1 VGTQPVDSDRICA
14 FLAKG
19 EAFGAPGADVERV
32 TTHAAE
38 LFLIGERAFKMKRR
52 VRYSFL
58 DFSTLAG
65 RKRALDAEL
74 RLNRR
79 TAPMLYH
86 RVVPVTLHEG
96 GGLRVD
102 GDGEPVEW
110 LLEMKRFDQAVL
122 LDRIAERRGLEPNT
136 IDALATTLA
145 AFHDKAERRPDL
157 GGHAAMAEVIE
168 GNADDLT
175 SLVGRVFEGKQ
186 VRALDQT
193 TRAALERARDLLEQR
208 RRDGFVRHCHG
219 DLHLGNIV
227 LLDGAPVLFDC
238 LEFDEA
244 LATIDTFYDLAFLLM
259 DLVHRDLG
267 ALAQRLLGG
276 YLDDTWDDAATAL
289 LPLFLSCRAAIRAK
303 VLGFAAESAAG
314 EAAEEIAAA
323 QAYLELAQRFL
334 TPAPPRLI
342 AIGGISGTGKSTLA
356 RALAPGLGA
365 APGAV
370 NLRSDVIRKK
380 LFGAAPTDRL
390 GPEAYREEVSVRV
403 YNILLSRA
411 TTLLRAG
418 QSVIVDAVCLEAGD
432 RARIEQVAVDVG
444 VPFAGLWLTAPS
456 KTLRARLANRTNDA
470 SDATAAV
477 LEAQLE
483 VDPGPLTWPKLDAGV
498 DPDTVA
504 AKARAM
510 LGRSAGQ

>member
-1 VGTQPVDSDRICA
+1 VGVEPVDPARLCV
-14 FLAKG
+14 FLGKG
-19 EAFGAPGADVERV
+19 EAFGAPGAEMEQV

-38 LFLIGERAFKMKRR
+38 IFLVGERAFKMKRR

-58 DFSTLAG
+58 DFSTLER

-86 RVVPVTLHEG
+86 RVVPVTLDEG
-96 GGLRVD
+96 DELRVD
-102 GDGEPVEW
+102 GAGEPVEW
-110 LLEMKRFDQAVL
+110 LLEMKRFDQAAL
-122 LDRIAERRGLEPNT
+122 LDRIAERHALQPGT

-145 AFHDKAERRPDL
+145 AFHGEAERRSDL

-168 GNADDLT
+168 GNAEDLA
-175 SLVGRVFEGKQ
+175 SLVGRVLQ
-186 VRALDQT
+186 DRAVRAVDEA

-208 RRDGFVRHCHG
+208 RSDGFVRHCHG

-227 LLDGAPVLFDC
+227 LLDGVPVLFDC

-259 DLVHRDLG
+259 DLLHRDLG

-276 YLDDTWDDAATAL
+276 YLDATWDDAGTAL

-303 VLGFAAESAAG
+303 VSGFAAQSEAG

-323 QAYLELAQRFL
+323 RAYLDLAQRFL
-334 TPAPPRLI
+334 AAAPPRLI
-342 AIGGISGTGKSTLA
+342 AIGGVSGTGKSTLA

-370 NLRSDVIRKK
+370 TLRSDVIRKK

-403 YNILLSRA
+403 YNTLLSRA
-411 TTLLRAG
+411 TTLLGAG
-418 QSVIVDAVCLEAGD
+418 QSVIVDAVYLEAGH
-432 RARIEQVAVDVG
+432 RAHIEQVAADAG
-444 VPFAGLWLTAPS
+444 VPFSGLWLTAPPE
-456 KTLRARLANRTNDA
+456 TLLTRVGSRTKDA
-470 SDATAAV
+470 SDATVAV
-477 LEAQLE
+477 LQAQLE
-483 VDPGPLTWPKLDAGV
+483 VDPGPLTWSKLDAGA

-504 AKARAM
+504 AKARAV
-510 LGRSAGQ
+510 LRGSAGQ

>member
-1 VGTQPVDSDRICA
+1 VGAEPVDSDRICA
-14 FLAKG
+14 FLGKG
-19 EAFGAPGADVERV
+19 EAFGTPGAEVEQV

-38 LFLIGERAFKMKRR
+38 IFLVGERAFKMKRK

-58 DFSTLAG
+58 DFSTLER

-96 GGLRVD
+96 GELRID
-102 GDGEPVEW
+102 GDGEPIEW
-110 LLEMKRFDQAVL
+110 LLEMKRFDQAAL
-122 LDRIAERRGLEPNT
+122 LDRIAERHGLEPST

-145 AFHDKAERRPDL
+145 AFHDEAERRSDL

-175 SLVGRVFEGKQ
+175 SLVGRVFEGTQ
-186 VRALDQT
+186 VRALDEA
-193 TRAALERARDLLEQR
+193 TRAALARARDLLEQR

-267 ALAQRLLGG
+267 TLAQRLLGG
-276 YLDDTWDDAATAL
+276 YLDATWGDAGTAL

-303 VLGFAAESAAG
+303 VSGFAAESEAG

-323 QAYLELAQRFL
+323 RAYLELAQRFL
-334 TPAPPRLI
+334 APAPPQLI

-370 NLRSDVIRKK
+370 TLRSDVIRKK

-403 YNILLSRA
+403 YDILLSRA
-411 TTLLRAG
+411 TTLLGAG
-418 QSVIVDAVCLEAGD
+418 QSVIVDAVYLDARD
-432 RARIEQVAVDVG
+432 RARIEQVAVEIG
-444 VPFAGLWLTAPS
+444 VPFEGLWLTAS
-456 KTLRARLANRTNDA
+456 SEALRARLRSRTNDA
-470 SDATAAV
+470 SDATVAV
-477 LEAQLE
+477 LQAQLE
-483 VDPGPLTWPKLDAGV
+483 VDPGPLTWSKLDAGV

-504 AKARAM
+504 AKARAV
-510 LGRSAGQ
+510 LGGSARQ

>member
-1 VGTQPVDSDRICA
+1 VGAAPVDSDRICA

-38 LFLIGERAFKMKRR
+38 IFLIGERAFKMKRR

-58 DFSTLAG
+58 DFSTLER

-86 RVVPVTLHEG
+86 RVVPVTLREG
-96 GGLRVD
+96 GELRVD

-110 LLEMKRFDQAVL
+110 LLEMKRFDQAAL
-122 LDRIAERRGLEPNT
+122 LNRIAERHGLEPGT

-145 AFHDKAERRPDL
+145 TFHDEAERRPDL

-175 SLVGRVFEGKQ
+175 SLVGQVFEGKQ
-186 VRALDQT
+186 VRALDKA

-208 RRDGFVRHCHG
+208 RSDGFVRRCHG

-244 LATIDTFYDLAFLLM
+244 LATIDTLYDLAFLLM

-267 ALAQRLLGG
+267 TLAQRLLGG
-276 YLDDTWDDAATAL
+276 YLDVTWDDAGTAL

-303 VLGFAAESAAG
+303 VSGFAAQSQAG

-323 QAYLELAQRFL
+323 WAYLELAQRFL
-334 TPAPPRLI
+334 APAPPRLI
-342 AIGGISGTGKSTLA
+342 AIGGVSGTGKSTLA

-390 GPEAYREEVSVRV
+390 GPEAYREDVSVRV
-403 YNILLSRA
+403 YDILLSRA

-418 QSVIVDAVCLEAGD
+418 QSVVVDAVCLEARD

-444 VPFAGLWLTAPS
+444 VPFAGLWLSVPS
-456 KTLRARLANRTNDA
+456 KTLLARLASRTNDA

-477 LEAQLE
+477 LQDQLE
-483 VDPGPLTWPKLDAGV
+483 VDPGPLTWSKLDAGG
-498 DPDTVA
+498 DPDAVA

-510 LGRSAGQ
+510 LGGSARQ

>member
-1 VGTQPVDSDRICA
+1 VGAEPVDPDRLCA
-14 FLAKG
+14 FLGKG
-19 EAFGAPGADVERV
+19 EAFGAPGAEVEQV

-38 LFLIGERAFKMKRR
+38 IFLVGERAFKMKRR

-58 DFSTLAG
+58 DFSTLER

-86 RVVPVTLHEG
+86 RVVPVTFDEG
-96 GGLRVD
+96 GELRVD

-110 LLEMKRFDQAVL
+110 LLEMKRFDQAAL
-122 LDRIAERRGLEPNT
+122 LDRIAQRHALEPGT

-145 AFHDKAERRPDL
+145 AFHDEAERRSDL
-157 GGHAAMAEVIE
+157 GGHAAMAEVTR

-175 SLVGRVFEGKQ
+175 SLVGQVFEDSQ
-186 VRALDQT
+186 VRAVDEAT
-193 TRAALERARDLLEQR
+193 GSALERAHDLLER
-208 RRDGFVRHCHG
+208 RRSDGFVRHCHG

-227 LLDGAPVLFDC
+227 LLNGAPVLFDC

-259 DLVHRDLG
+259 DLLHRDLG
-267 ALAQRLLGG
+267 ALAQRLLSG
-276 YLDDTWDDAATAL
+276 YLDATWDDAGAAL

-303 VLGFAAESAAG
+303 VSGFAAQSEAG
-314 EAAEEIAAA
+314 EAAQEIAAA
-323 QAYLELAQRFL
+323 RAYLDLAQRFL
-334 TPAPPRLI
+334 APAPPRLI
-342 AIGGISGTGKSTLA
+342 AIGGLSGTGKSTLA
-356 RALAPGLGA
+356 RALAPSLGA

-370 NLRSDVIRKK
+370 TLRSDAIRKK

-390 GPEAYREEVSVRV
+390 GPEAYHEDVSVRV

-411 TTLLRAG
+411 ETLLGAG
-418 QSVIVDAVCLEAGD
+418 QSVIVDAVYLEARD
-432 RARIEQVAVDVG
+432 RARIEQVAADAG
-444 VPFAGLWLTAPS
+444 VPFVGLWLTAAPE
-456 KTLRARLANRTNDA
+456 TLLGRVRGRKDDA
-470 SDATAAV
+470 SDATVAV
-477 LEAQLE
+477 LQAQLE
-483 VDPGPLTWPKLDAGV
+483 VDPGLLTWSKLDAGG

-504 AKARAM
+504 GKARAV
-510 LGRSAGQ
+510 LGGSAGQ

>member
-1 VGTQPVDSDRICA
+1 
-14 FLAKG
+14 
-19 EAFGAPGADVERV
+19 
-32 TTHAAE
+32 
-38 LFLIGERAFKMKRR
+38 
-52 VRYSFL
+52 
-58 DFSTLAG
+58 
-65 RKRALDAEL
+65 
-74 RLNRR
+74 
-79 TAPMLYH
+79 MLYH
-86 RVVPVTLHEG
+86 RVVPVTLHENG
-96 GGLRVD
+96 ELTVD

-110 LLEMKRFDQAVL
+110 LLEMKRFDQTAL
-122 LDRIAERRGLEPNT
+122 LDRIAERHGLEPNT

-145 AFHDKAERRPDL
+145 IFHDGAERRADL

-175 SLVGRVFEGKQ
+175 SLVGRGFESKQ
-186 VRALDQT
+186 VRALNEA

-244 LATIDTFYDLAFLLM
+244 LATVDTFYDLAFLLM
-259 DLVHRDLG
+259 DLMHRDLG
-267 ALAQRLLGG
+267 TLAQRLLGG
-276 YLDDTWDDAATAL
+276 YLDATWDDAGTAL

-303 VLGFAAESAAG
+303 VSGFAAESEAG
-314 EAAEEIAAA
+314 EAVEEIAAA
-323 QAYLELAQRFL
+323 RTYLELAQRFL
-334 TPAPPRLI
+334 APVPPQLI
-342 AIGGISGTGKSTLA
+342 AIGGVSGTGKSTLA

-380 LFGAAPTDRL
+380 LFGAASTDRL
-390 GPEAYREEVSVRV
+390 GPEAYREEVSVMV

-418 QSVIVDAVCLEAGD
+418 QSVIVDAVSLQARD
-432 RARIEQVAVDVG
+432 RARIEQAAVEVG

-456 KTLRARLANRTNDA
+456 ETLRARLASRMNDA

-477 LEAQLE
+477 LQAQLE
-483 VDPGPLTWPKLDAGV
+483 VDPGPLTWSKLDAGV
-498 DPDTVA
+498 APDTVA
-504 AKARAM
+504 AKARAV
-510 LGRSAGQ
+510 LGESARQ